1 MNKNMN
7 DISYETFDYEGNRFV
22 CVSRAEGKSLIRCGG
37 QNQSV
42 VLPKNCNITT
52 VAIRAFAP
60 QSSWKASCTLKDFPK
75 VSEPLCGENIEAVDL
90 PSGVSVIEDYA
101 FYDCRRFQHLTL
113 TDDIQRIGNNAFL
126 NCESL
131 THLTIHLHHD
141 VSTCLYTVFSE
152 IQNKITLDLHFVD
165 TDEKAKLIFPAY
177 FEEAVENA
185 PARIFEYHTYGTGL
199 RYRQCLPKG
208 KVDFRAYD
216 LCFPFAC
223 VEEEKS
229 LLYALIFARLEYPY
243 ALSEQNRI
251 VYLRY
256 LADNA
261 AAFFEIAMA
270 EDNIDRGAYILN
282 LKSIGREDYIKL
294 AEKTARQKRPS
305 FAAMLHEY
313 GRQFEHRR
321 KNLEL

>member
-1 MNKNMN
+1 MT
-7 DISYETFDYEGNRFV
+7 YEMLNYEGNHFL
-22 CVSRAEGKSLIRCGG
+22 CVLCTEGKSLVRCGG

-42 VLPKNCNITT
+42 ILPKNSNITT
-52 VAIRAFAP
+52 VAARAFAP
-60 QSSWKASCTLKDFPK
+60 QNSWKAACSLKGFPEI
-75 VSEPLCGENIEAVDL
+75 SEPLCGENIEAVDL
-90 PSGVSVIEDYA
+90 PNGVSVIEDYA
-101 FYDCRRFQHLTL
+101 FYDCRRFRHLTL
-113 TDDIQRIGNNAFL
+113 TDDVRRIGNNAFL

-131 THLTIHLHHD
+131 TYLTIHLHHD
-141 VSTCLYTVFSE
+141 VPTCLYTILSE
-152 IQNKITLDLHFVD
+152 IQNKMTLDLHFVD
-165 TDEKAKLIFPAY
+165 TGERARLIFPAY

-243 ALSEQNRI
+243 ALSEQNKA

-256 LADNA
+256 LAENA
-261 AAFFEIAMA
+261 AAFFEIAMT
-270 EDNIDRGAYILN
+270 EDNINRAAYILN
-282 LKSIGREDYIKL
+282 LKSINRADYIKL
-294 AEKTARQKRPS
+294 TEKTAQQKRPS
-305 FAAMLHEY
+305 FAAILHEY
-313 GRQFEHRR
+313 GRQFEHKR